1 MTVTFVTNFGQ
12 NNFVTNLAFLKM
24 DVSFNQL
31 IFYSLNK
38 TYLIDNDWWRLITP
52 VFIHFSFS
60 HIIFNCLWIYV
71 LGKNIERIDGK
82 IIFLILFLFAGIFS
96 NFAQYY
102 FGGVSLFGGLS
113 GVVYGLLGFCMINEL
128 NTKHQKYDVPEAIYI
143 FMIVW
148 MILGFFGV
156 LELFGFGNI
165 ANYAHLGGLFSGIIL
180 SILINFYKNT
190 QEENIN

>member
-1 MTVTFVTNFGQ
+1 MIVTFVTNFGQ
-12 NNFVTNLAFLKM
+12 NNFVTNLVFLKM

-128 NTKHQKYDVPEAIYI
+128 NTKHQKYDLPEAIYI

>member
-12 NNFVTNLAFLKM
+12 NNFVTNLVFLKM

-113 GVVYGLLGFCMINEL
+113 GVVFGLLGFCMINEL
-128 NTKHQKYDVPEAIYI
+128 NTKHQKYDLPEAIYI

>member
-1 MTVTFVTNFGQ
+1 MIVTFVTNFGQ
-12 NNFVTNLAFLKM
+12 NNFVTNLVFLKM

-71 LGKNIERIDGK
+71 LGKNIEEIDGK

-102 FGGVSLFGGLS
+102 FGGVSIFGGLS
-113 GVVYGLLGFCMINEL
+113 GVVYGLLGYCMINEL
-128 NTKHQKYDVPEAIYI
+128 NTKYQKYDLPEAIYI

-148 MILGFFGV
+148 MILGFLGV

-190 QEENIN
+190 